1 MQRAISRNWAREE
14 RHVDNS
20 RQSGRCGAPS
30 NAGAGETRKAR
41 HTPCKRGK
49 STAVTEGV
57 LVEGDLVSKGVL
69 INWFGST

>member
-1 MQRAISRNWAREE
+1 MQRAVSRNWAREE

-20 RQSGRCGAPS
+20 RQEGVEA

-41 HTPCKRGK
+41 HTPCNRGK

-57 LVEGDLVSKGVL
+57 LVEGDMVAKGVL